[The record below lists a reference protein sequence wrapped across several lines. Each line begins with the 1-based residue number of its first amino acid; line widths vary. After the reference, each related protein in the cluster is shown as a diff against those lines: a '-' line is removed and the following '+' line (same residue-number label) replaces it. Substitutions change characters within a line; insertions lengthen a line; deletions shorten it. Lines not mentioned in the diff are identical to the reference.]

1 VPNLVLRPSA
11 KINLALRVGARRPD
25 GYHDVRTVLQSIAL
39 HDVLT
44 IQASRG
50 PLILT
55 SNLPNVPADQTNLVW
70 RAAQALWTAMRRD
83 GEPRHARVAIDK
95 RIPVG
100 AGLGGGSADA
110 AAALVGLHRLW
121 KGRLTPGDLL
131 RIGASIGA
139 DVPFFLV
146 GGTALGVDRGD
157 VIYPLVDAARLGVV
171 IIRPSVSVSTADA
184 YRWFDEVAESDR
196 VVTTSGAVRL
206 GWPTGP
212 LATGNDLQAP
222 VAARHPVIADMVW
235 ACRAAGAEAAGMT
248 GSGSA
253 VFGLF
258 DPAAVSQAARD
269 LARRSEGWRVLATR
283 TLPRRDACRRIGL

>member
-1 VPNLVLRPSA
+1 MLNLVLRPSA
-11 KINLALRVGARRPD
+11 KINLALRVGPRRPD

-50 PLILT
+50 PLVLT
-55 SNLPNVPADQTNLVW
+55 TNAPDVPADETNLVW
-70 RAAQALWTAMRRD
+70 RAAQALWTAMRRN

-157 VIYPLVDAARLGVV
+157 VIYPLIDAARLGVV
-171 IIRPSVSVSTADA
+171 IIRPNFSVSTADA
-184 YRWFDEVAESDR
+184 YRWFDEGADEDR
-196 VVTTSGAVRL
+196 GATTIGAARV

-212 LATGNDLQAP
+212 LAIANDLQAP

-258 DPAAVSQAARD
+258 DQAAVSQAAQD
-269 LARRSEGWRVLATR
+269 LARRSEGWRVFATR
-283 TLPRRDACRRIGL
+283 TLLRRDACRRIGL